1 MSGPY
6 LNGVPANDDVIKPGD
21 DSNHVLAHVAGLHL
35 AGKLERK
42 VLQVYKQSC
51 MDATSISI

>member
-42 VLQVYKQSC
+42 VLEV
-51 MDATSISI
+51 D